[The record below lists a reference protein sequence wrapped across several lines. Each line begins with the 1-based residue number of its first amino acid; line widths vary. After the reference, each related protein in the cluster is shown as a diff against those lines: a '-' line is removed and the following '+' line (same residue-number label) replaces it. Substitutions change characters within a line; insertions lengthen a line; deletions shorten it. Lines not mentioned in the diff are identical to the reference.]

1 MRSMRKMLLKVL
13 KQVCLKINWGVY
25 MVSKERFEERMGTL
39 ESWIRQSGEI
49 GYLQTE
55 FGQGIGKEITKEQ
68 ADKCI
73 NLIQGFKNQI
83 NQREAYKHISEK
95 DLKEIEKYIKEA
107 INAIIKGETDKAVEF
122 MTKAQ
127 KITMKAYI

>member
-1 MRSMRKMLLKVL
+1 
-13 KQVCLKINWGVY
+13 